1 MPAVRCML
9 AVTAALLAA
18 QSSAQSFP
26 SRPLRIIVPYPPGAS
41 TDYTARLIGQRIT
54 ESLGQ
59 TVVVEN
65 RGGGGGVI
73 AAELAARAAPD
84 GYTMLFSTPAALCIA
99 PAMQSKIPY
108 DTLRDFTFVSQMVAN
123 PQIIVT
129 HAGFAPNSVAE
140 LLQLAR
146 AQPGKINFASAG
158 MGSPQHLGLELLK
171 ARAKVD
177 ILHVPYKGG
186 GPAQTD
192 LMAGR
197 VQAFMGSIPSMVPH
211 IKSGKLKALG
221 IAATER
227 SPTMPNV
234 QTIAEVVPGYEYVGT
249 WYGLSTQAKVP
260 SAIVAKL
267 NETIVGA
274 LKHPEVRQQLIA
286 QGSDPRPTTVE
297 EFTQFVRKDCP
308 SWARAVKVAGM
319 KPE

>member
-1 MPAVRCML
+1 MCLVRCLLVM
-9 AVTAALLAA
+9 AAALAA
-18 QSSAQSFP
+18 APSGAQAFP

-84 GYTMLFSTPAALCIA
+84 GYTMLFATPAALCIA
-99 PAMQSKIPY
+99 PAMQTKIPY
-108 DTLRDFTFVSQMVAN
+108 DTLRDFTFISQLVAN

-129 HAGFAPNSVAE
+129 HAGFAPNSVTE

-197 VQAFMGSIPSMVPH
+197 VQAFMGSIPSMMPH
-211 IKSGKLKALG
+211 VKSGKLKALG
-221 IAATER
+221 VAATER
-227 SPTMPNV
+227 LSVLPNV
-234 QTIAEVVPGYEYVGT
+234 PTIAEAVPGYEYVGT

-260 SAIVAKL
+260 NAIVARL
-267 NETIVGA
+267 NEAIVGA
-274 LKHPEVRQQLIA
+274 LKNAEVRQQLVV
-286 QGSDPRPTTVE
+286 QGSEPKPTTVD
-297 EFTQFVRKDCP
+297 EFTQFVRRDCP
-308 SWARAVKVAGM
+308 SWARAVKIAGM